1 MLEGIPGTQAP
12 ATQSETGRCIV
23 MFDWLDRRTGLLIA
37 ILIFFNVLIFGCFLL
52 LLTGKMVI

>member
-1 MLEGIPGTQAP
+1 
-12 ATQSETGRCIV
+12 

-37 ILIFFNVLIFGCFLL
+37 ILIFFNVLIFGCFIL